1 MTAMQSRGDRHIMRA
16 LREYRAA
23 GGTMQW
29 IAQTAS
35 ELADLAANVRAI
47 AAAGAIGAYHHG
59 SRTDRLWARGAS
71 TRYSRC

>member
-1 MTAMQSRGDRHIMRA
+1 
-16 LREYRAA
+16 
-23 GGTMQW
+23 
-29 IAQTAS
+29 
-35 ELADLAANVRAI
+35 VRAI